1 MAPLAILIWIF
12 FLNSNK
18 KILNYFYFLPIFN
31 RPPPQPIF
39 HQNQKI
45 TPWTKLPIR
54 DNGRLW
60 RRWRQKNLRQLGLD
74 NAIVKE
80 NVRIL
85 IESVLDPDG
94 AYLRVVCLVPDIVGP
109 PHIRIVVARVGRVAE
124 VDQNPIQLVGDAFE
138 RGRTLVRIGNERLEA
153 ECLGIG
159 DEVREFAGVGEV
171 EALEVDDERVG
182 RRLQ

>member
-1 MAPLAILIWIF
+1 M
-12 FLNSNK
+12 
-18 KILNYFYFLPIFN
+18 
-31 RPPPQPIF
+31 
-39 HQNQKI
+39 
-45 TPWTKLPIR
+45 
-54 DNGRLW
+54 
-60 RRWRQKNLRQLGLD
+60 RQLGLD